1 MKAVHFGAGNIG
13 RGFIG
18 PMLIKSGYDLT
29 FVDVDEIRINLLNSL
44 HEYPVIIIGEE
55 EQVQQISGFHG
66 VSGRNIDAVVNVVAE
81 ADIITTAVGKM
92 ALEKVAP
99 SIARG
104 FSKKLEMS
112 RLATKPFQVIVIAC
126 ENVSDN
132 TSYLLSLIK
141 QHLTEDE
148 WNEINRLGN
157 FPNCV
162 VDRIVPNIEQ
172 ESSAHPLVV
181 VVEEYCQLVLD
192 KASLKD
198 GVIPIQG
205 AELTDNISGVL
216 AQKLFTLNMAHSI
229 IGYYGYL
236 AGFDMVHEAVQDY
249 RIGSLLEGAIE
260 EVSRLLVAR
269 YGIAEEKQ
277 REYSRTMISRFKN
290 PRLPDNLMRITKD
303 PKRKLGPA
311 DRLIA
316 PSRQALESGITPT
329 FVSTGIAGALAF
341 DYQGDRQALELV
353 TELRQKGIDAVLQDV
368 ASLNPDETLTKMI
381 KSDFLFHELTR
392 NKVWAT

>member
-18 PMLIKSGYDLT
+18 PMLIESGYDLT
-29 FVDVDEIRINLLNSL
+29 FVDVDENRINLLNSL
-44 HEYPVIIIGEE
+44 AQYPVVIIGED
-55 EQVQQISGFHG
+55 EQTKQIRGFRG
-66 VSGRNIDAVVNVVAE
+66 VSGRNMDAVVKAVAE
-81 ADIITTAVGKM
+81 ADIVTTAVGKV
-92 ALEKVAP
+92 ALEKIAP
-99 SIARG
+99 TIARG
-104 FSKKLEMS
+104 FSLKLELA
-112 RLATKPFQVIVIAC
+112 RVATKPFQVVVIAC

-132 TSYLLSLIK
+132 TAYLLSLIK
-141 QHLTEDE
+141 TYLKDE
-148 WNEINRLGN
+148 EWAEIQRLGS

-162 VDRIVPNIEQ
+162 VDRIVPNITHEA
-172 ESSAHPLVV
+172 SAHPLIV
-181 VVEEYCQLVLD
+181 VVEKYSQFVLD
-192 KASLKD
+192 KNAF
-198 GVIPIQG
+198 GNRPVPIQE

-249 RIGSLLEGAIE
+249 RIGNLLEGAIG
-260 EVSRLLVAR
+260 EVSKLLVAR

-277 REYSRTMISRFKN
+277 REYSKTMISRFRN

-303 PKRKLGPA
+303 PKRKLGPT

-316 PSRQALESGITPT
+316 PSRQVLEQGFVPT
-329 FVSTGIAGALAF
+329 FLTTGIAGALAF
-341 DYQGDRQALELV
+341 DYQGDRQVLELV
-353 TELRQKGIDAVLQDV
+353 SEIRQKGIDAVLQDV
-368 ASLNPDETLTKMI
+368 ASLNPDETLTQMI
-381 KSDFLFHELTR
+381 KSDFLFQELTR

>member
-1 MKAVHFGAGNIG
+1 MRAVHFGAGNIG

-18 PMLIKSGYDLT
+18 PILIESGYDLT
-29 FVDVDEIRINLLNSL
+29 FVDVDESRINLLNSL
-44 HEYPVIIIGEE
+44 HQYPVVIIGEE
-55 EQVQQISGFHG
+55 ERVQQISGFRG
-66 VSGRNIDAVVNVVAE
+66 VSGRDIDAVINIVAE
-81 ADIITTAVGKM
+81 ADIITTAVGKV

-132 TSYLLSLIK
+132 TSYLLSLVK
-141 QHLTEDE
+141 HHLTEDE
-148 WNEINRLGN
+148 WGEINRLGN

-172 ESSAHPLVV
+172 EPSAHPLMVI
-181 VVEEYCQLVLD
+181 VEEYSQLVLD
-192 KASLKD
+192 KASL
-198 GVIPIQG
+198 GENAIPIHG

-236 AGFDMVHEAVQDY
+236 AGFSMVHEAVQDY
-249 RIGSLLEGAIE
+249 RIGHLLEGAVE
-260 EVSRLLVAR
+260 EVGKLLVAR
-269 YGIAEEKQ
+269 YGISQDKQ
-277 REYSRTMISRFKN
+277 REYSKKMISRFRN

-303 PKRKLGPA
+303 PKRKLGPS

-316 PSRQALESGITPT
+316 PSKQALECGITPT
-329 FVSTGIAGALAF
+329 FLSTGIAGALAF
-341 DYQGDRQALELV
+341 DYQGDRQAMELIG
-353 TELRQKGIDAVLQDV
+353 ELRQKGIDAVLREV
-368 ASLNPDETLTKMI
+368 SSLKPDETLTQMI

>member
-18 PMLIKSGYDLT
+18 PMLIESGYDLT
-29 FVDVDEIRINLLNSL
+29 FVDVDEDRINLLNSL
-44 HEYPVIIIGEE
+44 SQYPVVVIGEG
-55 EQVQQISGFHG
+55 EQTKQVRGFKGISGK
-66 VSGRNIDAVVNVVAE
+66 NTDAVAKAVAE
-81 ADIITTAVGKM
+81 ADIVTTAVGKV

-99 SIARG
+99 TIAKG
-104 FSKKLEMS
+104 FSLKLELS
-112 RLATKPFQVIVIAC
+112 REATKPFQVVVIAC

-141 QHLTEDE
+141 NHLTEDE
-148 WNEINRLGN
+148 WKEINRLGN

-172 ESSAHPLVV
+172 EPSAHPLVV
-181 VVEEYCQLVLD
+181 VVEEYSQLVLD
-192 KASLKD
+192 RNALGHKP
-198 GVIPIQG
+198 VPIQG

-236 AGFDMVHEAVQDY
+236 AGFEMVHEAVQDY
-249 RIGSLLEGAIE
+249 RIGNLLDGALG
-260 EVSRLLVAR
+260 EVGRLLVAR
-269 YGIAEEKQ
+269 YGITEEKQ
-277 REYSRTMISRFKN
+277 REYSKTMISRFKN

-316 PSRQALESGITPT
+316 PSRQALEEGITPT
-329 FVSTGIAGALAF
+329 FLSTGIAGALAF
-341 DYQGDRQALELV
+341 DYQGDKQALELV
-353 TELRQKGIDAVLQDV
+353 SEIRQRGIDTVLKDIS
-368 ASLNPDETLTKMI
+368 SLDPDETLTQMI
-381 KSDFLFHELTR
+381 KSDFLFQELTR
-392 NKVWAT
+392 NKVWAI